1 MNASRFGETSMA
13 EEVYSV
19 KRTNPRFPFL
29 AEAEAILRDGTLV
42 PAQVLELSSRGCYID
57 ALQPVSVGSE
67 LRLRIC
73 NGPIICEL
81 PAKVIY
87 LHIGFGFGICGMGVA
102 FGEMATEQR
111 SEIEAWLRE
120 LAALQASKNPN

>member
-1 MNASRFGETSMA
+1 MA
-13 EEVYSV
+13 EEVHAV

-42 PAQVLELSSRGCYID
+42 PAQVLELSARGCYID

-73 NGPIICEL
+73 NGPNVCEL

-87 LHIGFGFGICGMGVA
+87 LHLGYGFGICGMGVV
-102 FGEMATEQR
+102 FGEIGTQQR
-111 SEIEAWLRE
+111 SEIDAWLHE
-120 LAALQASKNPN
+120 LATLQASKNPN

>member
-1 MNASRFGETSMA
+1 MV
-13 EEVYSV
+13 EEVHAV
-19 KRTNPRFPFL
+19 KRAHPRFPFL

-57 ALQPVSVGSE
+57 ALQPVSIGSE

-73 NGPIICEL
+73 NGPNVCEL
-81 PAKVIY
+81 LAKVIY
-87 LHIGFGFGICGMGVA
+87 LHVGFGFGICGMGVV

-111 SEIEAWLRE
+111 SEIDAWLRE
-120 LAALQASKNPN
+120 LATLQASKNPN